1 MADNVVIILLAAGTS
16 SRMRGADKLLE
27 TVDNQPLLRMMADR
41 CVKAG
46 ATRIVLGPNQEKRR
60 EVLDGLEVEIVEATE
75 TDGMAASIRAGVKG
89 LKNKSIMIVLA
100 DMPEI
105 MAADIHLLLS
115 LHSQGIAPIV
125 QAAAENGTPGQPVV
139 FASKFIKHLRKLRGD
154 EGARS
159 ILKAHARDVAM
170 IPLAGQRAVTDLDTP
185 EDWANWRAN
194 R

>member
-1 MADNVVIILLAAGTS
+1 
-16 SRMRGADKLLE
+16 
-27 TVDNQPLLRMMADR
+27 
-41 CVKAG
+41 
-46 ATRIVLGPNQEKRR
+46 
-60 EVLDGLEVEIVEATE
+60 
-75 TDGMAASIRAGVKG
+75 
-89 LKNKSIMIVLA
+89 
-100 DMPEI
+100 MPEI

-185 EDWANWRAN
+185 EDWVNWRAN